1 MMMEEQIVITRQ
13 GYEDAKNKLE
23 QLKREQPLLR
33 AEITRAAADK
43 DFRENAPFHAA
54 REKMSYLEGEIQM
67 LENTLRMAKIVE
79 SNTGVK
85 VGLGD
90 TVVIENLDD
99 EERSTYTL
107 VGPRE
112 ANMREGK
119 VSISSPLGQALMGV
133 SVGDTVDVKA
143 PAGVLGY
150 LIVSKL

>member
-1 MMMEEQIVITRQ
+1 MEEQIVITRQ

-23 QLKREQPLLR
+23 QLKLEQPLVR

-79 SNTGVK
+79 SNTGSK

-90 TVVIENLDD
+90 TVIIENLDD

-119 VSISSPLGQALMGV
+119 VSISSPLGQVLMGA

-143 PAGVLGY
+143 PAGVLSY
-150 LIVSKL
+150 TIMSKN